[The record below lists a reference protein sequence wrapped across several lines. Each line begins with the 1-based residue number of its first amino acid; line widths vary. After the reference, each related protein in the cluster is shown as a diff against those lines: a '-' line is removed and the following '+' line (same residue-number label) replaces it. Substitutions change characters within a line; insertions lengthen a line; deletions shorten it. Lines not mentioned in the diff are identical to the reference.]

1 MVSDAFLPPNYWGS
15 WTWCEK
21 LCN

>member
-21 LCN
+21 